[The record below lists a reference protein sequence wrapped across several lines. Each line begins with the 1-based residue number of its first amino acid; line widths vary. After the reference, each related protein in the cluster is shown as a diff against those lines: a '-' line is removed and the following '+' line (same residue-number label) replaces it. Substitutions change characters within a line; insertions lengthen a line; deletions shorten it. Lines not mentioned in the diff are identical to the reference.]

1 MMVCEDEVDLR
12 RLPEDGQPGEVTLT
26 EQDPLTAHD
35 NEDSNSAF
43 SFDEAVSAL
52 IQGISGLYCTEESTE
67 ILLGEFARPQ
77 DGGLPF
83 HS

>member
-1 MMVCEDEVDLR
+1 M
-12 RLPEDGQPGEVTLT
+12 T

-35 NEDSNSAF
+35 NEVSNSAF

-67 ILLGEFARPQ
+67 ILLGEFAPVDNLLRRISKQ
-77 DGGLPF
+77 KRNENPF
-83 HS
+83 SQNTELSP

>member
-1 MMVCEDEVDLR
+1 M
-12 RLPEDGQPGEVTLT
+12 T

-67 ILLGEFARPQ
+67 ILLGEFAPV
-77 DGGLPF
+77 DNLCMTNIKTKKKEMKNPF
-83 HS
+83 PKKQNSHPNQLQ